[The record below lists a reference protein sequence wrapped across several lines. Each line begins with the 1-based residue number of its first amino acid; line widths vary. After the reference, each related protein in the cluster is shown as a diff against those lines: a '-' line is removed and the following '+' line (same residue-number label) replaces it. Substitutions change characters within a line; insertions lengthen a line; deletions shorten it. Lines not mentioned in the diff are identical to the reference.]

1 MLSDMKPFKLAGNVY
16 FVGTNEA
23 SSHLIDTGKGLIL
36 IDSGYER
43 TADKIVDSMKILGF
57 DIADVKYIIHS
68 HGHYD
73 HTGGTGRLLEL
84 CNARTLMHKADLKYI
99 NSSFN
104 VDIFV
109 KDGDTLKLGNTEIVF
124 YETPGHT
131 EGSIS
136 FFFDVTENGTY
147 YRVGMFGG
155 AGVNQLKKA
164 YMQKHDV
171 SHLMRGA
178 FFSSIERLKKE
189 KVDIMLGNHCWHNHT
204 QMRYEQ
210 SLVSKENPFVDSMI
224 WNKFLEKCERELERI
239 INEDSRTEFINY
251 AHRGASEYAPENTL
265 LSFNLGIFMGANGI
279 ETDVQ
284 LTKDGVPVL
293 FHDDKLMRVTGET
306 GCIADYTFEELQSFN
321 VKNNGFEDK
330 IMKFEDFLK
339 IFGFRNLTFA
349 IELKSFGTAKAVADL
364 IRKYRLEKKVVITS
378 FKLEE
383 IYAMREYAPEL
394 KCGYLT
400 QDTSDELLCNLKN
413 HGVEEYCPKAALAT
427 AENVR
432 YWHRLGF
439 NVRVWG
445 VTDEEIMKTAYDAGV
460 DGMTVNFPDKLKN
473 FIWSAGIGF

>member
-178 FFSSIERLKKE
+178 FFSSIEHIGHGAKR
-189 KVDIMLGNHCWHNHT
+189 
-204 QMRYEQ
+204 R
-210 SLVSKENPFVDSMI
+210 SS
-224 WNKFLEKCERELERI
+224 
-239 INEDSRTEFINY
+239 FIFC
-251 AHRGASEYAPENTL
+251 AIP
-265 LSFNLGIFMGANGI
+265 
-279 ETDVQ
+279 
-284 LTKDGVPVL
+284 
-293 FHDDKLMRVTGET
+293 KLRAG
-306 GCIADYTFEELQSFN
+306 S
-321 VKNNGFEDK
+321 
-330 IMKFEDFLK
+330 
-339 IFGFRNLTFA
+339 
-349 IELKSFGTAKAVADL
+349 AVASFLL
-364 IRKYRLEKKVVITS
+364 IECAAV
-378 FKLEE
+378 
-383 IYAMREYAPEL
+383 AP
-394 KCGYLT
+394 
-400 QDTSDELLCNLKN
+400 QQIQS
-413 HGVEEYCPKAALAT
+413 
-427 AENVR
+427 
-432 YWHRLGF
+432 
-439 NVRVWG
+439 
-445 VTDEEIMKTAYDAGV
+445 
-460 DGMTVNFPDKLKN
+460 
-473 FIWSAGIGF
+473 